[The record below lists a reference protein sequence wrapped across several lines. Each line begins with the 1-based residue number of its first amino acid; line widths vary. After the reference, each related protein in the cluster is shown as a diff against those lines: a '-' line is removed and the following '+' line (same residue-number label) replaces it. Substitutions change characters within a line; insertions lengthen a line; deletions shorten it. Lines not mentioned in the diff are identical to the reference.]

1 MLAAPAPYDRG
12 KEALAAL
19 AQGIRPKET
28 VMLQYVIKKL
38 AIAIPQLFLV
48 SIAVFA
54 LIRIT
59 PSDPVNLILP
69 SSATEETRALVR
81 RKLHLD
87 KPIIVQYGYFLSG
100 ALRGDFGR
108 SYALQ
113 KEVWELVGER
123 LMNTLKLG
131 AAAMIISYILA
142 IPIGVIAAVRHRTMA
157 DHLSVSLAYA
167 GQSVPSFLVG
177 LFLILIFAYQLRL
190 LPASGYASPRH
201 LILPATALA
210 FEGLAISV
218 RTMRTSMLEILGS
231 DFIRTLRAKGLPER
245 LVIWKHALKN
255 SLVPVISVFAMR
267 LGWLLGGAVAIE
279 VVFAWPGAGRLLVN
293 AVIERDYPL
302 IQALTLI
309 LAAGVIFANI
319 LADVLYAAVNP
330 RIRY

>member
-1 MLAAPAPYDRG
+1 
-12 KEALAAL
+12 
-19 AQGIRPKET
+19 
-28 VMLQYVIKKL
+28 MLQYVIKKL

-81 RKLHLD
+81 HKLHLD
-87 KPIIVQYGYFLSG
+87 EPIIVQYGYFLGG
-100 ALRGDFGR
+100 AIRGDFGR

-113 KEVWELVGER
+113 REVSELAGER

-131 AAAMIISYILA
+131 GAALIISYILA
-142 IPIGVIAAVRHRTMA
+142 IPIGVIAAVRHRTLA
-157 DHLSVSLAYA
+157 DHLSVALAYA

-177 LFLILIFAYQLRL
+177 LFLILIFAYRLRL
-190 LPASGYASPRH
+190 LPSSGYMSPMH

-218 RTMRTSMLEILGS
+218 RTMRTSMLEVLGS

-245 LVIWKHALKN
+245 LVIWRHALKN

-293 AVIERDYPL
+293 AVIEQDYPL
-302 IQALTLI
+302 TQALTLI

-319 LADVLYAAVNP
+319 LADVLYSVVNP

>member
-1 MLAAPAPYDRG
+1 
-12 KEALAAL
+12 
-19 AQGIRPKET
+19 
-28 VMLQYVIKKL
+28 MLQYVTKKL
-38 AIAIPQLFLV
+38 AIAIPQIFLV

-59 PSDPVNLILP
+59 PSDPVDLIVP
-69 SSATEETRALVR
+69 FSATEETRSLVR
-81 RKLHLD
+81 HRLHLD
-87 KPIIVQYGYFLSG
+87 EPILTQYGYFLSS

-108 SYALQ
+108 SYTLQ
-113 KEVWELVGER
+113 REVQELAGER
-123 LMNTLKLG
+123 LANTLKLG
-131 AAAMIISYILA
+131 GAALIISYILA
-142 IPIGVIAAVRHRTMA
+142 IPIGVIAAVRHRTLA
-157 DHLSVSLAYA
+157 DHLSVALAYA

-190 LPASGYASPRH
+190 LPSSGYASPLH

-218 RTMRTSMLEILGS
+218 RTMRNSMLEVLGS

-245 LVIWKHALKN
+245 LVIWRHALKN

-319 LADVLYAAVNP
+319 LADVLYAVVNP

>member
-1 MLAAPAPYDRG
+1 
-12 KEALAAL
+12 
-19 AQGIRPKET
+19 
-28 VMLQYVIKKL
+28 MLQYVLKKL
-38 AIAIPQLFLV
+38 AIAVPQLFLV

-59 PSDPVNLILP
+59 PSDPVTLILP
-69 SSATEETRALVR
+69 ASASEETRAFVR
-81 RKLHLD
+81 HKLHLD
-87 KPIIVQYGYFLSG
+87 EPIIVQYGYFLSG
-100 ALRGDFGR
+100 AIRGDFGR
-108 SYALQ
+108 TYILQ
-113 KEVWELVGER
+113 RDVWELAGER

-157 DHLSVSLAYA
+157 DHLSVALAYA
-167 GQSVPSFLVG
+167 GQSVPSFLVAV
-177 LFLILIFAYQLRL
+177 FLILIFAYQLRL
-190 LPASGYASPRH
+190 FPASGYKSPLH
-201 LILPATALA
+201 LVLPATALA

-218 RTMRTSMLEILGS
+218 RTMRTSMLEVLGS

-245 LVIWKHALKN
+245 LVIWRHALKN

-267 LGWLLGGAVAIE
+267 LGWLLGGAVAVE

-293 AVIERDYPL
+293 AVEQRDYPL

-319 LADVLYAAVNP
+319 LADVLYAVVNP

>member
-1 MLAAPAPYDRG
+1 
-12 KEALAAL
+12 
-19 AQGIRPKET
+19 
-28 VMLQYVIKKL
+28 MLQYVIKKL

-69 SSATEETRALVR
+69 FSATEETRALVR
-81 RKLHLD
+81 HKLHLD
-87 KPIIVQYGYFLSG
+87 EPIIVQYGYFLGG
-100 ALRGDFGR
+100 AIRGDFGR

-113 KEVWELVGER
+113 KEVSELAGER

-131 AAAMIISYILA
+131 GAALIISYILA
-142 IPIGVIAAVRHRTMA
+142 IPIGIVAAVRHRTTA
-157 DHLSVSLAYA
+157 DHLSVALAYA
-167 GQSVPSFLVG
+167 GQSIPSFLVG

-190 LPASGYASPRH
+190 LPASGYMSPMH

-218 RTMRTSMLEILGS
+218 RTMRTSMLEVLGS

-245 LVIWKHALKN
+245 LVIWRHALKN

-293 AVIERDYPL
+293 AVIEQDYPL

-319 LADVLYAAVNP
+319 LADVLYAVVNP

>member
-1 MLAAPAPYDRG
+1 
-12 KEALAAL
+12 
-19 AQGIRPKET
+19 
-28 VMLQYVIKKL
+28 MLQYILKKL

-59 PSDPVNLILP
+59 PSDPVTLILP
-69 SSATEETRALVR
+69 ASASEETRAFVR
-81 RKLHLD
+81 HKLHLD
-87 KPIIVQYGYFLSG
+87 EPIIAQYGYFLSG
-100 ALRGDFGR
+100 AIRGDFGR
-108 SYALQ
+108 TYILQ
-113 KEVWELVGER
+113 RDVWELAGER

-157 DHLSVSLAYA
+157 DHLSVALAYA
-167 GQSVPSFLVG
+167 GQSVPSFLVA

-190 LPASGYASPRH
+190 FPASGYKSPVH
-201 LILPATALA
+201 LVLPATALA

-218 RTMRTSMLEILGS
+218 RTMRTSMLEVLGS

-245 LVIWKHALKN
+245 LVIWRHALKN

-293 AVIERDYPL
+293 AVEQRDYPL

-319 LADVLYAAVNP
+319 LADVLYAVVNP

>member
-1 MLAAPAPYDRG
+1 MSNTNFGRSDFLAR
-12 KEALAAL
+12 
-19 AQGIRPKET
+19 
-28 VMLQYVIKKL
+28 
-38 AIAIPQLFLV
+38 QLG
-48 SIAVFA
+48 
-54 LIRIT
+54 
-59 PSDPVNLILP
+59 
-69 SSATEETRALVR
+69 
-81 RKLHLD
+81 LD
-87 KPIIVQYGYFLSG
+87 QPIIVQYGYFLGG
-100 ALRGDFGR
+100 AIRGDFGR

-113 KEVWELVGER
+113 KEVSELAGER

-131 AAAMIISYILA
+131 GAALIISYILA
-142 IPIGVIAAVRHRTMA
+142 IPIGVIAAVRHRTTA
-157 DHLSVSLAYA
+157 DHLSVALAYA
-167 GQSVPSFLVG
+167 GQSIPSFLVG

-190 LPASGYASPRH
+190 LPASGYTSPMH

-218 RTMRTSMLEILGS
+218 RTMRTSMLEVLGS
-231 DFIRTLRAKGLPER
+231 DFIRTLRAKGLTER
-245 LVIWKHALKN
+245 LVIWRHALKN

-293 AVIERDYPL
+293 AVIEQDYPL

-319 LADVLYAAVNP
+319 LADVLYAVVNP